1 MPIRLWDIRAESPQ
15 FILSQFL
22 LLDKF
27 FIGKRKVKDY
37 ERRVLTLVNLTPD
50 YLKYPITR
58 LLIVP
63 YLILKWFKIEL
74 FTIKSNNLMK

>member
-27 FIGKRKVKDY
+27 FIGKRKVKDS
-37 ERRVLTLVNLTPD
+37 ERRVTTGHM
-50 YLKYPITR
+50 
-58 LLIVP
+58 VP
-63 YLILKWFKIEL
+63 QL
-74 FTIKSNNLMK
+74 SGV